1 MSSGEENVANVYG
14 VNMVLIDNFIKSGQ
28 LVEVLALI
36 YIKGEKVIQ
45 TGDRSRLQIAPPMK
59 SQIPIT
65 NEPGAFYPLA
75 VRGRKSGDIDQ
86 WRLGSAEG
94 HRCC

>member
-36 YIKGEKVIQ
+36 
-45 TGDRSRLQIAPPMK
+45 
-59 SQIPIT
+59 
-65 NEPGAFYPLA
+65 
-75 VRGRKSGDIDQ
+75 
-86 WRLGSAEG
+86 
-94 HRCC
+94 